1 MSFVLHER
9 LAADTVL
16 LRELAL
22 CSARLMNDSRWP
34 WLILVPR
41 RPDITELHALDDA
54 DQVQLIRE
62 IALASR
68 VLNAAHRPD
77 KINVG
82 ALGNLV
88 PQLHVHVIART
99 RTDPAWP
106 GPVWGVG
113 TPLPYGEAL
122 KATVARLRA
131 ALDQAD
137 PPSG

>member
-1 MSFVLHER
+1 MTFVLHER
-9 LAADTVL
+9 LAADTVPVA
-16 LRELAL
+16 ELPL

-41 RPDITELHALDDA
+41 CAGAVELHTLEDA
-54 DQVQLIRE
+54 DQIQLMRE
-62 IALASR
+62 IAQASR
-68 VLNAAHRPD
+68 ALEAVYLPD

-99 RTDPAWP
+99 RDDEAWP

-113 TPLPYGEAL
+113 TAVAYGDAL
-122 KATVARLRA
+122 EATVTRLQTA
-131 ALDQAD
+131 FDEVCLHAD
-137 PPSG
+137 